1 MHSASLRSWS
11 SYILKTTT
19 VTSFVWRLS
28 GERLRGDAHFHG
40 NHCFPPRASQSQAR
54 SNESGARLL
63 IPSPAF
69 VPTEGEVIFTPI
81 QDCCLRKCFVHE
93 TTFSCLS
100 RCTWTAT
107 RFHSAQMRST
117 TGLFEKLN
125 FILERLQHCKTL
137 GNARKQEE
145 TIWIECVLGLYFDKI
160 LYLF

>member
-1 MHSASLRSWS
+1 MHSTSLRSWS
-11 SYILKTTT
+11 SYIPKTTT
-19 VTSFVWRLS
+19 VTTSFVWRLS

-100 RCTWTAT
+100 RWHLNCNQVPQCTNAQYHRAIWEVK
-107 RFHSAQMRST
+107 FHSRTLAALQDIGECT
-117 TGLFEKLN
+117 ETGRNYLN
-125 FILERLQHCKTL
+125 WMCAWFVF
-137 GNARKQEE
+137 
-145 TIWIECVLGLYFDKI
+145 W
-160 LYLF
+160 